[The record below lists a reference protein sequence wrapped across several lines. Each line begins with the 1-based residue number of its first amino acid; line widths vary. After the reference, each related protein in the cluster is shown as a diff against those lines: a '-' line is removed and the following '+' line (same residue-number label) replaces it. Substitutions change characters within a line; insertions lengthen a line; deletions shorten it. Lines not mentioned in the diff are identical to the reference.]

1 MSLHEFFTDYARL
14 LGELRNHPDRDTIM
28 VATDIAAE
36 NERYCVEICRFLER
50 KVDQARP
57 DYKLPIM
64 YVIDSIAKNVGG
76 RYVPEFSVGI
86 VSLFLSTYRTSP
98 AKAKLSHLL
107 DTWQREKTFS
117 PHIVHAMRDGIRKIE
132 AEADAAAAARR
143 RAPRHDQY
151 YGNGRVVSHD
161 APLHYDRG
169 VSAGFKRQRTD
180 LHGGYVEHGSY
191 AAPPREY
198 TEPYY
203 SGHSAPPPP
212 AMDYSY
218 PARAPVDSYRD
229 PVPAPYHRS
238 DVHPPRSL
246 LPPPPAR
253 SGALLPL
260 PAPARPVVP
269 AYDRSHV
276 GSGGGAGPG
285 DAGDPAMYPRTRVV
299 GRRRARSR
307 SPSPGRTGQ
316 PPDVARRGSSGASTV
331 FVMDKLKGAADA
343 IVKQLYNDGPRCTNC
358 GLRFEKANELQDH
371 LSWHFKQNHQ
381 KTKNA
386 VSVRWW
392 YGNAD
397 EWVAG
402 DQGSRPTGESFVF
415 EEADAASKEEAPTPD
430 VQVVIV
436 DDDVGNCPVCGEEFE
451 KKYDDDMGEFVFLN
465 AVRSDGAVIHATCQA
480 SAS

>member
-1 MSLHEFFTDYARL
+1 
-14 LGELRNHPDRDTIM
+14 M
-28 VATDIAAE
+28 V
-36 NERYCVEICRFLER
+36 
-50 KVDQARP
+50 Q
-57 DYKLPIM
+57 
-64 YVIDSIAKNVGG
+64 
-76 RYVPEFSVGI
+76 
-86 VSLFLSTYRTSP
+86 
-98 AKAKLSHLL
+98 
-107 DTWQREKTFS
+107 
-117 PHIVHAMRDGIRKIE
+117 
-132 AEADAAAAARR
+132 
-143 RAPRHDQY
+143 
-151 YGNGRVVSHD
+151 
-161 APLHYDRG
+161 
-169 VSAGFKRQRTD
+169 RQRTD

-316 PPDVARRGSSGASTV
+316 PPDVARRGSSGASTA

-358 GLRFEKANELQDH
+358 GLRFEKANEVGGSDCVGSTAALMLRHRHSCKTTCRGISSRTTRRPRTPSPSGGGMGMRTSGWQVIREVAQRASRSFLKKQVRL
-371 LSWHFKQNHQ
+371 LSAH
-381 KTKNA
+381 
-386 VSVRWW
+386 S
-392 YGNAD
+392 G
-397 EWVAG
+397 
-402 DQGSRPTGESFVF
+402 SFV
-415 EEADAASKEEAPTPD
+415 ARSLWLHTLWR
-430 VQVVIV
+430 
-436 DDDVGNCPVCGEEFE
+436 VGCRC
-451 KKYDDDMGEFVFLN
+451 
-465 AVRSDGAVIHATCQA
+465 C
-480 SAS
+480 